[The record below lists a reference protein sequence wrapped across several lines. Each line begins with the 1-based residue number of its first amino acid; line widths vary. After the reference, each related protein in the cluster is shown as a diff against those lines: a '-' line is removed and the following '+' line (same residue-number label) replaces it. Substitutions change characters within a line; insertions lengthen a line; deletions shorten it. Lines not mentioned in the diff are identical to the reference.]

1 MEALIKAIQ
10 TRADEKILTARKDFQ
25 KGEIDCKNGIYD
37 KWYRYHRED
46 DGLALSSR
54 NTYLSEEERTRALS
68 ISKSLAK
75 ASSEVY

>member
-46 DGLALSSR
+46 DGLAYDKGWMFQNKTTQNEEVKFLSG
-54 NTYLSEEERTRALS
+54 N
-68 ISKSLAK
+68 
-75 ASSEVY
+75 

>member
-10 TRADEKILTARKDFQ
+10 TRTDEKILTARKDFQ

-46 DGLALSSR
+46 DGLAYDKGWMFQNGTTQNEEVKFLSG
-54 NTYLSEEERTRALS
+54 N
-68 ISKSLAK
+68 
-75 ASSEVY
+75 